1 MRQISLPALATLL
14 FGNFI
19 AVPALAQE
27 AKDEVVKPK
36 VMVISMFA
44 DEAKPWLENEELT
57 EKIAVPGLFEEF
69 PEVACSAE
77 GLCHLTTGM
86 GYANA
91 ASSVSA
97 ILYSNLFDLTET
109 YFLVAGI
116 GGVDPED
123 GTLGSAHWARFV
135 VDAGLKHEID
145 ARQMPEDWPTGYLGL
160 GADKPGEKAK
170 WKAGTEVFRL
180 NEALLQK
187 AFALSRNTELL
198 DGNEAAAYRAT
209 YGAAPANG
217 NPIISICD
225 TMSGNTYWHGEK
237 IAAAM
242 GAWTELLTDGEG
254 NYCTTQMEDNAT
266 LTALKR
272 GTQAGLIDFDRVA
285 VLRTGSNFDREA
297 PGQAAI
303 ESLRAKSGGFML
315 ATTNAY
321 RVGSKL
327 TKAIIADWQNW
338 RADVPHP

>member
-1 MRQISLPALATLL
+1 MRRIPLPAVAALL

-19 AVPALAQE
+19 TDPALAQE
-27 AKDEVVKPK
+27 PKDEVVKPK

-44 DEAKPWLENEELT
+44 GEAKPWLENEELT
-57 EKIAVPGLFEEF
+57 DKITVPGLFEEF
-69 PEVACSAE
+69 PEVACNSD
-77 GLCHLTTGM
+77 GLCHFTTGM

-91 ASSVSA
+91 ASSMSA
-97 ILYSNLFDLTET
+97 VLYSNLFELTET

-170 WKAGTEVFRL
+170 WQAGTELFRL
-180 NEALLQK
+180 NETLLQK
-187 AFALSRNTELL
+187 AFALSRHTELL
-198 DGNEAAAYRAT
+198 DGNEAAAYRAA
-209 YGAAPANG
+209 YGVAPANG
-217 NPIISICD
+217 TPMISICD
-225 TMSGNTYWHGEK
+225 TMSDNTYWHGEK
-237 IAAAM
+237 IAEAM
-242 GAWTELLTDGEG
+242 GAWTRLITNGEG

-272 GTQAGLIDFDRVA
+272 GAQAGLIDFDRVA

-297 PGQAAI
+297 PGQTAI
-303 ESLRAKSGGFML
+303 ESLRAKSGGFLL

-327 TKAIIADWQNW
+327 TKAITADWQNW
-338 RADVPHP
+338 KASVPHP